1 MISEKMTQALNDQI
15 NAEIFSSY
23 LYLSMS
29 SYSAHVG
36 LPGCA
41 NWFFIQAK
49 EELTHVQRF
58 YDYINSQGQRVI
70 LDAIEK
76 PESEFTSALAMF
88 EETLKHEQLVTSL
101 VNKLV
106 NIAREESDYATEI
119 FLQWFVSEQVE
130 EEENASD
137 IIAKLKLAGDQGG
150 GLFMIDKELGAR
162 VFTPPPPAA

>member
-1 MISEKMTQALNDQI
+1 MISERMTQALNDQI

-29 SYSAHVG
+29 SYASHVG

-49 EELTHVQRF
+49 EELTHAQRF
-58 YDYINSQGQRVI
+58 CDYINSQGQRVI
-70 LDAIEK
+70 LAAIQK

-88 EETLKHEQLVTSL
+88 EATLAHEKLVTGL
-101 VNKLV
+101 VNDLV
-106 NIAREESDYATEI
+106 NLAREERDHATEI

-130 EEENASD
+130 EEQNASD

-150 GLFMIDKELGAR
+150 GLFMIDKELAGR
-162 VFTPPPPAA
+162 VFTPPPVA

>member
-1 MISEKMTQALNDQI
+1 MISDKMAQALNDQI
-15 NAEIFSSY
+15 NAELFSSY

-29 SYSAHVG
+29 SYAAHVG

-41 NWFFIQAK
+41 NWFYIQAQ

-58 YDYINSQGQRVI
+58 YEYINSQGQRVI
-70 LDAIEK
+70 LGAIEK
-76 PESEFTSALAMF
+76 PKSEFDSALSMF
-88 EETLKHEQLVTSL
+88 EETLEHEQIVTGL
-101 VNKLV
+101 VNDLV
-106 NIAREESDYATEI
+106 NLARDERDYATEI

-137 IIAKLKLAGDQGG
+137 NIAKLKLAGDQGG

-162 VFTPPPPAA
+162 VFTPPPAA